1 MKVLRLGT
9 NLWPRPTASPTMR
22 AMRTMSETRMTM
34 QIRLGKPHH
43 LGPGEISLAVVA
55 LSAGVSPTS
64 LSEAGVANGLA
75 LRLNLRLKYE

>member
-1 MKVLRLGT
+1 
-9 NLWPRPTASPTMR
+9 
-22 AMRTMSETRMTM
+22 M

-55 LSAGVSPTS
+55 VSAGVSPTS